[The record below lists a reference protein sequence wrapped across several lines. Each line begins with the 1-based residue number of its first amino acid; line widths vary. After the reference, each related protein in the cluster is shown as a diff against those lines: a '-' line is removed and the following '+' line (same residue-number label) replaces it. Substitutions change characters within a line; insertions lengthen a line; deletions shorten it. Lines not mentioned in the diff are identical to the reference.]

1 MKAYELVEREYKGR
15 GKGLLKVV
23 RFTIS
28 LSLFTVLSVSILI
41 IGEEG
46 EGM

>member
-28 LSLFTVLSVSILI
+28 FNRFAVLLVSTLI
-41 IGEEG
+41 VGEG